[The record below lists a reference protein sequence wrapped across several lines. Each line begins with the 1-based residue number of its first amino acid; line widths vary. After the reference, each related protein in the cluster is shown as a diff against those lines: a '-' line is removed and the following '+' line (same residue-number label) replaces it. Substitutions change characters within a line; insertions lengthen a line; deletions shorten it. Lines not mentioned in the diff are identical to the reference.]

1 MDKNVKKNK
10 LEKEQ
15 ADEKALNSI
24 FAWLGGGAVLEC
36 FLLLLNRFWVNY
48 YVSEINFRLNI
59 LDPIVKVLAFL
70 ALGGAVFAAMR
81 WKKDTGKRL
90 PAATAL
96 VALGVSVGCFAAW
109 LLGDAGLSALYTAV
123 PVIVLLAV
131 IFYLYQPEFS
141 LIATLSALGIF
152 GVWLCSHG
160 VSGRTAVVCWIYT
173 LAALT
178 LIGLTVWV
186 CSICRKEHGFF
197 MWKGKQLPVFSKD
210 TNYLPAFIS
219 AAVSAGVLVCALL
232 GLPVMALYGISVA
245 WLLVMAVF
253 YTVKLM

>member
-10 LEKEQ
+10 VAKEQ

-24 FAWLGGGAVLEC
+24 FAWLGGGAILEG

-48 YVSEINFRLNI
+48 YVSEISFRLNI
-59 LDPIVKVLAFL
+59 LDPAVKILAFL
-70 ALGGAVFAAMR
+70 ALAGAVVAALR
-81 WKKDTGKRL
+81 WKKDTSKRL
-90 PAATAL
+90 PLAVAA
-96 VALGVSVGCFAAW
+96 VALGCSVGCFAAW
-109 LLGDAGLSALYTAV
+109 LLGDAGLTALYTAV
-123 PVIVLLAV
+123 PVITLLAV
-131 IFYLYQPEFS
+131 IFHLYQPEFF
-141 LIATLSALGIF
+141 LISTLSALGIF

-178 LIGLTVWV
+178 LIGLSVWF
-186 CSICRKEHGFF
+186 CFGCRKESGSFV
-197 MWKGKQLPVFSKD
+197 WKGKQLLVFGKD
-210 TNYLPAFIS
+210 ANYLPAFIS
-219 AAVSAGVLVCALL
+219 AAVSAGVLICALL